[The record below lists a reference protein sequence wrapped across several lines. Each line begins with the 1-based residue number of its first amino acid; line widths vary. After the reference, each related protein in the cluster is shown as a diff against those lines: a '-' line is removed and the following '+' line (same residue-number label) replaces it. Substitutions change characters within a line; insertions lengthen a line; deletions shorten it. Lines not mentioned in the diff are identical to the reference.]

1 MKTII
6 PSNRGLQILIYI
18 DGEKVCGQKDAI
30 LNQTANFSDIS
41 NRIEKKWEKPI
52 VAERSWN
59 IKCNGLVIKNADSF
73 KKMETAFLNGTPI
86 AIVLMDDDK
95 KFTGNALISSFPL
108 TANYNDRFLYNITL
122 TGTGELLFE

>member
-1 MKTII
+1 
-6 PSNRGLQILIYI
+6 
-18 DGEKVCGQKDAI
+18 
-30 LNQTANFSDIS
+30 
-41 NRIEKKWEKPI
+41 
-52 VAERSWN
+52 
-59 IKCNGLVIKNADSF
+59 LVIKNADSF

-108 TANYNDRFLYNITL
+108 TANYNDSFLYNITL

>member
-1 MKTII
+1 MKTIV

-30 LNQTANFSDIS
+30 LNQTANFSDVS
-41 NRIEKKWEKPI
+41 NRIEKKWEKSI

-59 IKCNGLVIKNADSF
+59 IKCNGLVIKNANSF

-108 TANYNDRFLYNITL
+108 TANYNDSFLYNITL

>member
-1 MKTII
+1 MKTIV

-30 LNQTANFSDIS
+30 LNQTANFSDVS
-41 NRIEKKWEKPI
+41 NRIERKWEKSI

-95 KFTGNALISSFPL
+95 KFTGNALVSSFPL
-108 TANYNDRFLYNITL
+108 TANYNDSFLYNITL

>member
-1 MKTII
+1 MKTIV

-41 NRIEKKWEKPI
+41 NRIEKKWEKSI

-59 IKCNGLVIKNADSF
+59 IKCNGLVIRNAESF

-108 TANYNDRFLYNITL
+108 TANYNDSFLYNITL
-122 TGTGELLFE
+122 MGTGELLFK

>member
-30 LNQTANFSDIS
+30 LNQTANFSDVS
-41 NRIEKKWEKPI
+41 NRIEKKWEKSI

-108 TANYNDRFLYNITL
+108 TANYNDSFLYNITL
-122 TGTGELLFE
+122 TGTGELLFK

>member
-1 MKTII
+1 MKTIV

-30 LNQTANFSDIS
+30 LNQTANFSDVS
-41 NRIEKKWEKPI
+41 NRIEKKWEKSI

-108 TANYNDRFLYNITL
+108 TANYNDSFLYNITL

>member
-1 MKTII
+1 MKTIV

-30 LNQTANFSDIS
+30 LNQTANFSDVS
-41 NRIEKKWEKPI
+41 NRIEKKWEKSI

-86 AIVLMDDDK
+86 TIVLMDDDK

-108 TANYNDRFLYNITL
+108 TANYNDSFLYNITL
-122 TGTGELLFE
+122 TGTGELLFK

>member
-18 DGEKVCGQKDAI
+18 DGEKVSGQKDAI
-30 LNQTANFSDIS
+30 LNQTANFSDVS
-41 NRIEKKWEKPI
+41 NRIEKKWEKSI

-108 TANYNDRFLYNITL
+108 TANYNDSFLYNITL
-122 TGTGELLFE
+122 TGTGELLFK

>member
-1 MKTII
+1 MKTIV

-41 NRIEKKWEKPI
+41 NRIEKKWEKSI

-59 IKCNGLVIKNADSF
+59 IKCNGLVIKNAESF

-108 TANYNDRFLYNITL
+108 TANYNDSFLYNITL

>member
-41 NRIEKKWEKPI
+41 NRIEKKWEKSI

-86 AIVLMDDDK
+86 AVVLMDDDK

-108 TANYNDRFLYNITL
+108 TANYNDSFLYNITL

>member
-1 MKTII
+1 MKTIV

-41 NRIEKKWEKPI
+41 NRIEKKWEKSI

-59 IKCNGLVIKNADSF
+59 IKCNGLVIKNANSF

-86 AIVLMDDDK
+86 AVVLMDDDK

-108 TANYNDRFLYNITL
+108 TANYNDSFLYNITL
-122 TGTGELLFE
+122 TGTGELLFQ

>member
-1 MKTII
+1 MKTIV

-30 LNQTANFSDIS
+30 LNQTANFSDVS
-41 NRIEKKWEKPI
+41 NRIEKKWEKSI
-52 VAERSWN
+52 VAERSWD

-108 TANYNDRFLYNITL
+108 TANYNDSFLYNITL

>member
-1 MKTII
+1 MKTIV

-30 LNQTANFSDIS
+30 LNQTANFSDVS
-41 NRIEKKWEKPI
+41 NRIEKKWEKSI

-59 IKCNGLVIKNADSF
+59 IKCNGLVIKNAESF

-86 AIVLMDDDK
+86 AVVLMDDDK

-108 TANYNDRFLYNITL
+108 TANYNDSFLYNITL

>member
-41 NRIEKKWEKPI
+41 NRIEKKWEKSI

-59 IKCNGLVIKNADSF
+59 IKCNGLLIKNADSF

-108 TANYNDRFLYNITL
+108 TANYNDSFLYNITL

>member
-41 NRIEKKWEKPI
+41 NRIEKKWEKSI

-108 TANYNDRFLYNITL
+108 TANYNDSFLYNITL
-122 TGTGELLFE
+122 TGTGELLFK

>member
-41 NRIEKKWEKPI
+41 NRIEKKWEKSI

-95 KFTGNALISSFPL
+95 KFTGNALVSSFPL
-108 TANYNDRFLYNITL
+108 TANYNDSFLYNITL

>member
-30 LNQTANFSDIS
+30 LNQTANFSDVS
-41 NRIEKKWEKPI
+41 NRIEKKWEKSI

-73 KKMETAFLNGTPI
+73 KKMETAFLNGAPI

-108 TANYNDRFLYNITL
+108 TANYNDSFLYNITL

>member
-41 NRIEKKWEKPI
+41 NRIEKKWEKSI

-95 KFTGNALISSFPL
+95 KFKGNALISSFPL
-108 TANYNDRFLYNITL
+108 TANYNDSFLYNITL

>member
-41 NRIEKKWEKPI
+41 NRIEKKWEKSI

-108 TANYNDRFLYNITL
+108 TANYNDSFLYNITL

>member
-30 LNQTANFSDIS
+30 LNQTANFSDVS
-41 NRIEKKWEKPI
+41 NRIEKKWEKSI

-108 TANYNDRFLYNITL
+108 TANYNDSFLYNITL

>member
-1 MKTII
+1 MKTIV

-41 NRIEKKWEKPI
+41 NRIEKKWEKSI

-59 IKCNGLVIKNADSF
+59 IKCNGLVIKNAVSF

-108 TANYNDRFLYNITL
+108 TANYNDSFLYNITL

>member
-1 MKTII
+1 MKTIV

-18 DGEKVCGQKDAI
+18 DGEKVSGQKDAI
-30 LNQTANFSDIS
+30 LNQTANFSDVS
-41 NRIEKKWEKPI
+41 NRIEKKWEKSI

-95 KFTGNALISSFPL
+95 KFTGNAFISSFPL
-108 TANYNDRFLYNITL
+108 TANYNDSFLYNITL

>member
-1 MKTII
+1 MKTIV

-41 NRIEKKWEKPI
+41 NRIEKKWEKSI

-59 IKCNGLVIKNADSF
+59 IKCNGLVIKNAESF

-108 TANYNDRFLYNITL
+108 TANYNDSFLYNITL
-122 TGTGELLFE
+122 TGTGELLFK

>member
-1 MKTII
+1 MKTIV

-30 LNQTANFSDIS
+30 LNQTANFSDVS
-41 NRIEKKWEKPI
+41 NRIEKKWEKSI

-95 KFTGNALISSFPL
+95 KFMGNALVSSFPL
-108 TANYNDRFLYNITL
+108 TANYNDSFLYNITL

>member
-41 NRIEKKWEKPI
+41 NRIEKKWEKSI

-95 KFTGNALISSFPL
+95 KFTGNALISSCPL
-108 TANYNDRFLYNITL
+108 TANYNDSFLYNITL

>member
-1 MKTII
+1 MKTIV

-41 NRIEKKWEKPI
+41 NRIEKKWEKSI

-59 IKCNGLVIKNADSF
+59 IKCNGLVIKNANSF

-86 AIVLMDDDK
+86 AVVLMDDDK

-108 TANYNDRFLYNITL
+108 TANYNDSFLYNITL

>member
-1 MKTII
+1 MKTIV
-6 PSNRGLQILIYI
+6 PSNRGLQIRIYI

-41 NRIEKKWEKPI
+41 NRIEKKWEKSI

-108 TANYNDRFLYNITL
+108 TANYNDSFLYNITL

>member
-41 NRIEKKWEKPI
+41 NRIEKKWEKSI

-95 KFTGNALISSFPL
+95 KFMGNALISSFPL
-108 TANYNDRFLYNITL
+108 TANYNDSFLYNITL

>member
-41 NRIEKKWEKPI
+41 NRIEKKWEKSI
-52 VAERSWN
+52 VSERSWN

-95 KFTGNALISSFPL
+95 KFTGKALISSFPL
-108 TANYNDRFLYNITL
+108 TANYNDSFLYNITL

>member
-1 MKTII
+1 MKTIV

-18 DGEKVCGQKDAI
+18 NGEKVSGQKDAI
-30 LNQTANFSDIS
+30 LNQTANFSDVS
-41 NRIEKKWEKPI
+41 NRIEKKWEKSI

-108 TANYNDRFLYNITL
+108 TANYNDSFLYNITL

>member
-1 MKTII
+1 MKTIV

-30 LNQTANFSDIS
+30 LNQTANFSDVS
-41 NRIEKKWEKPI
+41 NRIEKKWEKSI

-108 TANYNDRFLYNITL
+108 TANYNDSFLYNITL
-122 TGTGELLFE
+122 TGTGELLFK

>member
-1 MKTII
+1 MKTIV

-41 NRIEKKWEKPI
+41 NRIEKKWEKSI

-59 IKCNGLVIKNADSF
+59 IKCNGLVIRNAESF

-108 TANYNDRFLYNITL
+108 TANYNDSFLYNITL
-122 TGTGELLFE
+122 TGTGKLLFE

>member
-1 MKTII
+1 MKTIV

-41 NRIEKKWEKPI
+41 NRIEKKWEKSI

-86 AIVLMDDDK
+86 AVVLMDDDK
-95 KFTGNALISSFPL
+95 KFTGSALISSFPL
-108 TANYNDRFLYNITL
+108 TANYNDSFLYNITL
-122 TGTGELLFE
+122 MGTGELLFE

>member
-1 MKTII
+1 MKTIV

-30 LNQTANFSDIS
+30 LNQTANFSDVS
-41 NRIEKKWEKPI
+41 NRIEKKWEKSI

-59 IKCNGLVIKNADSF
+59 IKCNGLVIKNAESF

-108 TANYNDRFLYNITL
+108 TANYNDSFLYNITL

>member
-41 NRIEKKWEKPI
+41 NRIEKKWEKSI

-108 TANYNDRFLYNITL
+108 TANYNDSFLYNITL
-122 TGTGELLFE
+122 TGTGELVFE

>member
-1 MKTII
+1 MKTIV

-18 DGEKVCGQKDAI
+18 DGEKVCGQKDAT

-41 NRIEKKWEKPI
+41 NRIEKKWEKFI

-59 IKCNGLVIKNADSF
+59 IKCNGLVIKNAESF

-108 TANYNDRFLYNITL
+108 TANYNDSFLYNITL
-122 TGTGELLFE
+122 TGTGELLFQ

>member
-30 LNQTANFSDIS
+30 LNQTANFSDVS
-41 NRIEKKWEKPI
+41 NRIEKKWEKSI

-86 AIVLMDDDK
+86 AVVLMDDDK

-108 TANYNDRFLYNITL
+108 TANYNDSFLYNITL

>member
-1 MKTII
+1 MKTIV

-30 LNQTANFSDIS
+30 LNQTANFSDVS
-41 NRIEKKWEKPI
+41 NRIEKKWEKSI

-95 KFTGNALISSFPL
+95 KFMGNALISSFPL
-108 TANYNDRFLYNITL
+108 TANYNDSFLYNITL

>member
-1 MKTII
+1 MKTIV

-18 DGEKVCGQKDAI
+18 DGEKVSGQKDAI
-30 LNQTANFSDIS
+30 LNQTANFSDVS
-41 NRIEKKWEKPI
+41 NRIEKKWEKSI

-108 TANYNDRFLYNITL
+108 TANYNDSFLYNITL

>member
-18 DGEKVCGQKDAI
+18 DGEKVCEQKDTI
-30 LNQTANFSDIS
+30 LNQTANFSDVS
-41 NRIEKKWEKPI
+41 NRIEKKWEKSI

-108 TANYNDRFLYNITL
+108 TANYNDSFLYNITL